1 MKRVVLIALLACAT
15 GCSNAPVAG
24 FLDTF
29 FPSKPCGPL
38 SDRPRNPVPSG
49 DRLPPPAELGG
60 PVAPPAPGN

>member
-1 MKRVVLIALLACAT
+1 MVLIGLLAGAT

-38 SDRPRNPVPSG
+38 TDRPRDPLPAG
-49 DRLPPPAELGG
+49 DRLPPPAALDA
-60 PVAPPAPGN
+60 PVAPPLPGN